1 MPTIEG
7 QISDFTFKRNGKEW
21 KNEISATLQDN
32 NSVILTGLNGGGKTL
47 TLRGIQLFSEL
58 ISEPTESRKEKFE
71 KLMEETGVKEISL
84 TYIMPWSYLKDS
96 DEEIGQ
102 FYDIEVVDIDK
113 FLTGFWGVS
122 RYGDYANY
130 RNSGPGAN
138 IGEAKIEV
146 LNLNVYVETRY
157 TRRKGSGA
165 HKSPYQRRIGYDIS
179 ERGKFDSSRA
189 TVRIQEGWEY
199 DEDGKEIE
207 DWDSLIGEFRF
218 PRFFDKWK
226 RIDDFIDSGTI
237 IQFGPDK
244 LEKSI
249 LNNTGIKIEYN
260 YQKFDD
266 YQFWDAKKAYK
277 FRMYPAL
284 LLSVDEGYN
293 LSADK
298 MHVLSKMSKDFPE
311 FHESGTRGRKKVIR
325 NINKGLSMA
334 YDKARTKLN
343 INFKDPGP
351 DRVQRLQ
358 REVYPFR
365 DPYKRDLEGKIE
377 GKADWLTKVDENPTF
392 EMDYSW
398 FDESKQLRDFQ
409 DGGSL
414 DRVIGKVL
422 NRHPQLII
430 EHWKDFFFFI
440 VWRKFIGLEDRRNF
454 SNMYL
459 SSGQKRIGK
468 MIDFMIS
475 TPRKATILIDEPELS
490 LHIDWQ
496 RKLVDTLQ
504 MFSKPVILATHSPD
518 IIYNHPEKVVN
529 VPPRGDW
536 R

>member
-21 KNEISATLQDN
+21 KNEISATLPDN
-32 NSVILTGLNGGGKTL
+32 NPVILTGINGGGKTL

-71 KLMEETGVKEISL
+71 KLMEETEVKEISL
-84 TYIMPWSYLKDS
+84 TYRMPWAYYWDS

-102 FYDIEVVDIDK
+102 FYDIKVVDVDK

-122 RYGDYANY
+122 GYGDYANY
-130 RNSGPGAN
+130 RNLGSGAN
-138 IGEAKIEV
+138 IGEAEIDV

-179 ERGKFDSSRA
+179 DRGKFGSSRA
-189 TVRIQEGWEY
+189 TVKIQEGWGT
-199 DEDGKEIE
+199 DEDGNEKE
-207 DWDSLIGEFRF
+207 DWGELIGEFRF
-218 PRFFDKWK
+218 PRFFNKWK
-226 RIDDFIDSGTI
+226 RIDDFIDSGAI
-237 IQFGPDK
+237 IQFGPEK

-249 LNNTGIKIEYN
+249 RNNTGID
-260 YQKFDD
+260 FDYTCRDWAD
-266 YQFWDAKKAYK
+266 YKFWDAKKAYK

-293 LSADK
+293 LSLDK

-334 YDKARTKLN
+334 YDKARLKLN
-343 INFKDPGP
+343 INLQDPEP
-351 DRVQRLQ
+351 DRVERLQ
-358 REVYPFR
+358 RLVYPYR
-365 DPYKRDLEGKIE
+365 DPYKRDPEGQKKI
-377 GKADWLTKVDENPTF
+377 ADWLTKVDETPTF
-392 EMDYSW
+392 DMDY
-398 FDESKQLRDFQ
+398 DFETER
-409 DGGSL
+409 GVGNEGESL
-414 DRVIGKVL
+414 DGVINEVMR
-422 NRHPQLII
+422 RHPFLIRY
-430 EHWKDFFFFI
+430 HWEDFVFFF
-440 VWRKFIGLEDRRNF
+440 VWRNFIGIENRRNI

-496 RKLVDTLQ
+496 RKLLDTLRV
-504 MFSKPVILATHSPD
+504 FGKPVILATHSPD
-518 IIYNHPEKVVN
+518 IIYNHPEKVVD
-529 VPPRGDW
+529 VPPRGEW